1 MQRTLPA
8 GLAVGIVTY
17 SAADLDP
24 ATLAAAGIA
33 ADVPLEGVAPESYF
47 GRTIRDGA
55 ATLDRTRMEQDV
67 VAAARRLVA
76 RHPGMGALVLE
87 CANMPPYRDAVAAAL
102 GLPVYDAAQLLGWF
116 RAGLPGTAH
125 ALRPQRFVVKI
136 MRFARHRGSLPA
148 APDWRPPMNRLTAL
162 AAALGFALALPVA
175 AQTKWDLPTAYP
187 ASNFHTENITQFAT
201 DVDKASG
208 GKLKIQVH
216 PNASLFKA
224 PEIKRAVQ
232 GGQAQAG
239 EILLVNFENE
249 DPLYGL
255 DGIPFLATSYGDSLK
270 LYKASRKALDDKLAK
285 QGMKLLYTVPWP
297 PQGIYTKRTLN
308 SAADMKGLK
317 WRAYSPAT
325 SKIAELV
332 GAQPMTVQAAEVS
345 QALATG
351 VIDSYM
357 SSGATGFDSKTYEH
371 IKNWYDTQAWL
382 PKNAV
387 IVNLKAFEALDKP
400 TQAAV
405 LKAAAAA
412 ETRGWKLSEEKNGWY
427 VDQLKGKGMAILK
440 PSDQLTA
447 DLRRVG
453 NYMLAEWQRKAGEDG
468 KKVIEAYR
476 LQQ

>member
-1 MQRTLPA
+1 MQRL
-8 GLAVGIVTY
+8 
-17 SAADLDP
+17 
-24 ATLAAAGIA
+24 LAAAAIGIA
-33 ADVPLEGVAPESYF
+33 VAS
-47 GRTIRDGA
+47 T
-55 ATLDRTRMEQDV
+55 
-67 VAAARRLVA
+67 
-76 RHPGMGALVLE
+76 
-87 CANMPPYRDAVAAAL
+87 
-102 GLPVYDAAQLLGWF
+102 
-116 RAGLPGTAH
+116 AG
-125 ALRPQRFVVKI
+125 
-136 MRFARHRGSLPA
+136 
-148 APDWRPPMNRLTAL
+148 
-162 AAALGFALALPVA
+162 

-187 ASNFHTENITQFAT
+187 ANNFHTENIQQFVS
-201 DVDKASG
+201 DVDKGSG

-249 DPLYGL
+249 DALYGI
-255 DGIPFLATSYGDSLK
+255 DGIPFLATSYGESLK

-285 QGMKLLYTVPWP
+285 QGMKLLFTVPWP

-308 SAADMKGLK
+308 TVADMKGLK

-325 SKIAELV
+325 SKVAELV
-332 GAQPMTVQAAEVS
+332 GAQPVTVQAAEVS

-387 IVNLKAFEALDKP
+387 IVNAKAFDALDKP
-400 TQAAV
+400 TQQAL
-405 LKAAAAA
+405 LKAAADA
-412 ETRGWKLSEEKNGWY
+412 EARGWKLSEEKNLWY
-427 VDQLKGKGMAILK
+427 VDQLKKNGMSIIK

-453 NYMLAEWQRKAGEDG
+453 NVMLAEWQRKAGDEG
-468 KKVIEAYR
+468 RKVIEAYR
-476 LQQ
+476 NQQ